1 MNTTDTNNSTDT
13 EEFYNTKLIAS
24 TFIKIA
30 SQAMLNG
37 TYAGMSLEVRCN
49 ELNETE
55 THPGVVSYLSSE
67 DKDCDGV
74 VEYANMEKH
83 IQAFVNESIVEGDF
97 VHEVF
102 LSEVVKAYS
111 AEIEQRIEYI
121 NQANGFTKPLA
132 SEDFENLAN
141 LAQDF
146 VCTNPNYTFVCGTA
160 YNDIIAAEE
169 IMGELSAQNHTL

>member
-1 MNTTDTNNSTDT
+1 
-13 EEFYNTKLIAS
+13 
-24 TFIKIA
+24 
-30 SQAMLNG
+30 MLNG
-37 TYAGMSLEVRCN
+37 TYARMSLEVRCN

-67 DKDCDGV
+67 DKDCEGV
-74 VEYANMEKH
+74 VEYANMEKR

-111 AEIEQRIEYI
+111 VEIERRIEYI

-132 SEDFENLAN
+132 SQDFEDLYFLAE
-141 LAQDF
+141 DF
-146 VCTNPNYTFVCGTA
+146 VCANDKYSFVCETA
-160 YNDIIAAEE
+160 YYNITEAEE